1 MTYVSHNLPFG
12 YMDMTEDHVV
22 IVCSE
27 GSDISYDEVTE
38 INSVLKKRYEG
49 KKISL
54 IAHRLHN
61 YSVNPAAIKKLFSE
75 EYIREGLIVGY
86 SKVTEMTAKL
96 EALCVKDK
104 PILFLPDI
112 NEAFIRIK
120 AAV

>member
-1 MTYVSHNLPFG
+1 
-12 YMDMTEDHVV
+12 MDMTEDHVV